1 MNLSWIDK
9 IEKCKQLI
17 NAWSKRKLTFFG
29 KITVIKSLLFPKLV
43 YLAQNIV
50 TPESI
55 TKQINSMIFDFF
67 WNGKRDKIKRTT
79 IIENKLDGGLE
90 MPDFGFFSKTM
101 TIKWVTYLI
110 NKGNASWKIIPS
122 VLFDPNLERI
132 S

>member
-1 MNLSWIDK
+1 M
-9 IEKCKQLI
+9 KCKQLI

-79 IIENKLDGGLE
+79 IME
-90 MPDFGFFSKTM
+90 
-101 TIKWVTYLI
+101 I
-110 NKGNASWKIIPS
+110 NLMVA
-122 VLFDPNLERI
+122 
-132 S
+132 